1 MAVRKTSGWL
11 WLVMVLMTAWPAV
24 GHARSNLGDDFP
36 AIVQKV
42 RDSIVGIGTYQAL
55 RRPPVSLSATGFV
68 VHDGTYVVTNY
79 HAIPPS
85 VATEEREKLVAI
97 VAHGR
102 RYKDRPA
109 EIVALDADHD
119 LALLK
124 IKGDPLPALTLGSG
138 ALVPDGTSIA
148 VTGFPIGSILGIY
161 PVTHVGI
168 VSAIT
173 PIRVPQ
179 PNAQLLDSQ
188 MILRNPF
195 DVYQLDLTAFPGNS
209 GSPLYDARTGKVV
222 GILNSTFVKE
232 TKERALTD
240 PTGISFAIPVIY
252 IHEILKKIDK

>member
-1 MAVRKTSGWL
+1 MKISGWL
-11 WLVMVLMTAWPAV
+11 WLVMTLATSLPAP
-24 GHARSNLGDDFP
+24 GHGHPQDGENFP

-55 RRPPVSLSATGFV
+55 RRPPVSLSATGFA
-68 VHDGTYVVTNY
+68 VHDGTYVLTNY
-79 HAIPPS
+79 HAVPQGI
-85 VATEEREKLVAI
+85 ANENREKLVAI

-102 RYKDRPA
+102 RYRDRTA
-109 EIVALDADHD
+109 EIVALDPEHD

-124 IKGDPLPALTLGSG
+124 IKGEPLPALTLGSG

-148 VTGFPIGSILGIY
+148 VTGFPIGSVLGIY

-173 PIRVPQ
+173 PIRIPQ
-179 PNAQLLDSQ
+179 ANSQMLDSQ

-209 GSPLYDARTGKVV
+209 GSPLYEAKTGRVV